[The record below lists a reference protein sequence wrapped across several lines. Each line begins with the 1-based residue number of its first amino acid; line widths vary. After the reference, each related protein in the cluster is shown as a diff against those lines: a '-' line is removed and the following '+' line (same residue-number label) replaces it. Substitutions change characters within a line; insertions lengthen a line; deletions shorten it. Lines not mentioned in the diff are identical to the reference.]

1 MEAAWREG
9 GSLEGRRL
17 WGLCGLG
24 EPVGCA
30 VPPAPSSSIKHIP
43 SEVERLQVIV
53 PVGTER
59 TWAAAFSSLFFKGF
73 QAFKGLAGWTEQM
86 WRGTQT
92 QRLRSYYV

>member
-1 MEAAWREG
+1 MGA
-9 GSLEGRRL
+9 L
-17 WGLCGLG
+17 WPWGASW
-24 EPVGCA
+24 VRCA
-30 VPPAPSSSIKHIP
+30 PPPSSSIKHIP

-53 PVGTER
+53 PVGTEH

-73 QAFKGLAGWTEQM
+73 QAFKGPAGWTEQM